1 MTHSFPTR
9 SSSDRMVIGHEV
21 GRDMT
26 ASRASRGACIGCGA
40 VAPVRGPLAA
50 RAIHAFVVAVAV
62 HQLLANE
69 GSGCGEEKFPD
80 HDVLSSDAK
89 GCGHQRTAWGRVPVK
104 RKSSLIP
111 LLWEE
116 NSRDFQD
123 HDRAVMSGVRDLSK
137 IGRAHV

>member
-1 MTHSFPTR
+1 MRIGTER
-9 SSSDRMVIGHEV
+9 LIRALIGAGMVIGHEV

-26 ASRASRGACIGCGA
+26 ASRASRGAGIGCGA

-89 GCGHQRTAWGRVPVK
+89 GGGHQRTAWGRVPVK

-111 LLWEE
+111 LLRSEE
-116 NSRDFQD
+116 HTSAPQSL
-123 HDRAVMSGVRDLSK
+123 MPLSY
-137 IGRAHV
+137 AD

>member
-1 MTHSFPTR
+1 MRSGCPCPWPAGCPCHSCFCCR
-9 SSSDRMVIGHEV
+9 
-21 GRDMT
+21 
-26 ASRASRGACIGCGA
+26 GCGPSA
-40 VAPVRGPLAA
+40 SC
-50 RAIHAFVVAVAV
+50 
-62 HQLLANE
+62 NE

-123 HDRAVMSGVRDLSK
+123 HEDRKSTRLNSSTN
-137 IGRAHV
+137 AHLVCRLLLEKKKNTTNIKPTHSTTYEVK